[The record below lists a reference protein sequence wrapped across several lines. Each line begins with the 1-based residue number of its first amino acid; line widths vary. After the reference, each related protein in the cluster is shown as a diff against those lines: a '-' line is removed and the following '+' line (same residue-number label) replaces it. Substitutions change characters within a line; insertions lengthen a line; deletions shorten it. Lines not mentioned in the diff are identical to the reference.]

1 MGYQPIEE
9 LLPKSGYSIYKLVR
23 LAAVRA
29 IQLADGSPKLLH
41 DVAADT
47 KTPTI
52 ALDEIRAGKVV
63 IKSVAAEFAPPKSS
77 KKEKKAAAS
86 EASEGGEDEAKT
98 KEEKVN
104 AV

>member
-1 MGYQPIEE
+1 MAYQPIEE

-23 LAAVRA
+23 LATKRSLE
-29 IQLADGSPKLLH
+29 LADGSASLING
-41 DVAADT
+41 VSADA

-63 IKSVAAEFAPPKSS
+63 LKSVADQFAPS
-77 KKEKKAAAS
+77 KAKPAKRE
-86 EASEGGEDEAKT
+86 EASADE
-98 KEEKVN
+98 EV

>member
-1 MGYQPIEE
+1 MAYQPIEE

-23 LAAVRA
+23 LATKRSLE
-29 IQLADGSPKLLH
+29 LADGSANLING
-41 DVAADT
+41 VSADA

-63 IKSVAAEFAPPKSS
+63 LKSVADQFATSKAKPA
-77 KKEKKAAAS
+77 KKE
-86 EASEGGEDEAKT
+86 EASADE
-98 KEEKVN
+98 EV

>member
-1 MGYQPIEE
+1 MAYQPIEE

-23 LAAVRA
+23 LAAKRSLE
-29 IQLADGSPKLLH
+29 LADGSASLING
-41 DVAADT
+41 VSADA

-63 IKSVAAEFAPPKSS
+63 IKSVADQFAPSKVKPT
-77 KKEKKAAAS
+77 KKEESSA
-86 EASEGGEDEAKT
+86 DE
-98 KEEKVN
+98 EV

>member
-29 IQLADGSPKLLH
+29 IQLADGSPRLLK
-41 DVAADT
+41 DVALDT

-52 ALDEIRAGKVV
+52 ALDEIRAGRVV
-63 IKSVAAEFAPPKSS
+63 IRSVAEEFAPLKPT
-77 KKEKKAAAS
+77 KKTKKA
-86 EASEGGEDEAKT
+86 EAVEKEEVEAKS
-98 KEEKVN
+98 
-104 AV
+104 

>member
-29 IQLADGSPKLLH
+29 IQLADGSPKLIAH
-41 DVAADT
+41 AASD

-52 ALDEIRAGKVV
+52 ALEEIRAGKVV
-63 IKSVAAEFAPPKSS
+63 IKSVAAEFAPKKTS
-77 KKEKKAAAS
+77 KKEKKA
-86 EASEGGEDEAKT
+86 EAVAGEEVEAKT
-98 KEEKVN
+98 
-104 AV
+104 

>member
-9 LLPKSGYSIYKLVR
+9 LLPKSGYSIYKLAR

-29 IQLADGSPKLLH
+29 IQLADGSPKLI
-41 DVAADT
+41 DNVAADT

-63 IKSVAAEFAPPKSS
+63 IKSVADQFEPV
-77 KKEKKAAAS
+77 KEKKKAKKT
-86 EASEGGEDEAKT
+86 EAKEDQEVEA
-98 KEEKVN
+98 KS
-104 AV
+104 

>member
-29 IQLADGSPKLLH
+29 IQLADGSPKLIK
-41 DVAADT
+41 DVASDA

-63 IKSVAAEFAPPKSS
+63 IRDVAAEFAPQKPS
-77 KKEKKAAAS
+77 KKSKKADAVKD
-86 EASEGGEDEAKT
+86 EEVEAK
-98 KEEKVN
+98 
-104 AV
+104 A